1 MGWQN
6 EITNFQALPN
16 LLEISNIINK
26 AKVDVVNYS
35 QSLGITLRD
44 EDLKK
49 DIWLQVD
56 MSKINSEETFTG
68 IYTC

>member
-49 DIWLQVD
+49 VD